1 MDSFRAS
8 FSDFAAKYSKE
19 ERFKGIEKMRDR
31 ESLFNDFVQEVRR
44 KEREESRSLKEKV
57 GLVETGTEST
67 SACVVSC
74 IRKYGCLC
82 MCCFCGIFKLKIE
95 WLCSYINLTLF
106 VYVT

>member
-57 GLVETGTEST
+57 CLVTRQAQRAPGFMWSHVNRIMDIYTC
-67 SACVVSC
+67 AVFV
-74 IRKYGCLC
+74 
-82 MCCFCGIFKLKIE
+82 GIV
-95 WLCSYINLTLF
+95 N
-106 VYVT
+106 